1 MFRKRFVFLVASPIF
16 KIYSKNIRIYEII
29 VDKIHGQFETKNTI
43 LRNPKQVFIKSHNFI
58 FYVFLREA
66 QKYCTFK
73 KLNMPS
79 FFARTEIDCVIS
91 LSNGGLKGNPE
102 AADTSIGRSCNGEMK
117 EIRTHLHI
125 SFT

>member
-1 MFRKRFVFLVASPIF
+1 MNQYLIKFMDTLRREMLYYEIRNKSLSNPITLFFMYFLAKFRK
-16 KIYSKNIRIYEII
+16 N
-29 VDKIHGQFETKNTI
+29 
-43 LRNPKQVFIKSHNFI
+43 
-58 FYVFLREA
+58 
-66 QKYCTFK
+66 CTFK

-79 FFARTEIDCVIS
+79 FFARTEIDCVNS

-117 EIRTHLHI
+117 EIRIHIPI